1 MKKRSYKELAILF
14 KETKDERY
22 YTELYH
28 KIRPGL
34 WTYVNKLVVDYDVT
48 QEIVNN
54 TLCTIYF
61 KIEQYDPTYQI
72 TTWAYKIAYN
82 EALGHFRH
90 NNKTAPVE
98 SLDCSENTDFNI
110 DLNYVDEIK
119 TDEDYLEEDLLLMKQ
134 IELTKNAIISL
145 PKLYRPY
152 MFERFLNLRSYDDI
166 YNMMKAKET
175 GISLQTVKNRIF
187 RGKQLITS
195 ELKQL
200 NEFKNWK

>member
-34 WTYVNKLVVDYDVT
+34 WAYVNKLVIDYDIT

-54 TLCTIYF
+54 TLCAIYF
-61 KIEQYDPTYQI
+61 KIDQYDTTYQI

-90 NNKTAPVE
+90 KNKTAPVE

-110 DLNYVDEIK
+110 DLNYIDEIK
-119 TDEDYLEEDLLLMKQ
+119 TEEDYLEEDLLLMKQ
-134 IELTKNAIISL
+134 IELTKNAITNL
-145 PKLYRPY
+145 PKMYRPY

-166 YNMMKAKET
+166 YNMMKAQEA

-195 ELKQL
+195 ELKEL